1 MFYKIIAVGDERKQR
16 LDKAI
21 AGLQGKHG
29 ARIVQVAKELPK
41 TVIPPHIASGFADLD
56 AMTGCKGIP
65 LGHITLLTGKTTS
78 GKLTLAYKVLENAQ
92 GKYKNKESVAILD
105 LTHAS
110 DLDYIARCG
119 VDLAHTLIV
128 RPPHPDQFV
137 KALFHLLRPQYGLRA
152 VLVDGLG
159 HLLATIKIAH
169 EFDAALPQLHLKL
182 KESRCALICLDEAQP
197 PLLRW
202 LKINSS
208 AIAHY
213 ASLHINLAREQWL
226 THEQKITGYTARANL
241 LKSRWARNGP
251 TCQVAITFN
260 GTIKANN
267 KL

>member
-1 MFYKIIAVGDERKQR
+1 MRDNRKQR

-29 ARIVQVAKELPK
+29 PRIVQTAKELPK
-41 TVIPPHIASGFADLD
+41 TIIPPHIASGFTELD
-56 AMTGCKGIP
+56 ALTGCVGIP
-65 LGHITLLTGKTTS
+65 LGHISLLTGKTTS

-92 GKYKNKESVAILD
+92 GAYRNKESVAILD

-128 RPPHPDQFV
+128 RPPQPDQFV
-137 KALFHLLRPQYGLRA
+137 KTLFYLLRPHYGLRA

-159 HLLATIKIAH
+159 HLLATRKIAS

-182 KESRCALICLDEAQP
+182 KEARCALICLDEAQP

-213 ASLHINLAREQWL
+213 ASLHIDLAREQWL
-226 THEQKITGYTARANL
+226 TSEQKITGYTARVHL
-241 LKSRWARNGP
+241 IQSRWARSGQHG
-251 TCQVAITFN
+251 QVAITFN
-260 GTIKANN
+260 GTVKSNN
-267 KL
+267 K